1 MANRLRMANRVRAA
15 SPPPISQVSR
25 VAAPAAQPGHIQG
38 MTLQARKTAAHPFHR
53 RQNPVIADSPVAR
66 VQRSISMLMKYW
78 VVTPTMQAQK
88 ATNPK
93 R

>member
-1 MANRLRMANRVRAA
+1 MASRLRIEIRVRAP
-15 SPPPISQVSR
+15 SPPPISQVSM

-38 MTLQARKTAAHPFHR
+38 MMLHTRKTAAQPLHR

-78 VVTPTMQAQK
+78 VVTPTMHAQK
-88 ATNPK
+88 ATKPK

>member
-1 MANRLRMANRVRAA
+1 M
-15 SPPPISQVSR
+15 
-25 VAAPAAQPGHIQG
+25 
-38 MTLQARKTAAHPFHR
+38 LQARKTAAHPFQR

-88 ATNPK
+88 ATKPK